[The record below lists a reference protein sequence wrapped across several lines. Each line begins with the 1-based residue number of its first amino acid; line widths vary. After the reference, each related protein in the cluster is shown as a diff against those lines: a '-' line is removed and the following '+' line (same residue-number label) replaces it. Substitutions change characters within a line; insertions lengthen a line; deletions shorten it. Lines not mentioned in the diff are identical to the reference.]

1 MEKEKWPLKD
11 KVKFV
16 FMLVIVT
23 SPIWFPILL
32 IVAGE

>member
-1 MEKEKWPLKD
+1 MEKEKWSSKD

-23 SPIWFPILL
+23 SPSGSPFF
-32 IVAGE
+32 